1 MNNIFFNQPD
11 PILASR
17 EPFQYQPQSIPT
29 QPYYPM
35 NEYIN
40 GRDWL
45 GELDKITKNLS
56 KEELALLGDN
66 QEFITLS
73 SITQQAIQDEMMFLV
88 KSRLNNRPDVVDNI
102 KKQIEIININKDCID
117 REQRQGLSELN
128 DYMKNYSHLTFDEYK
143 RLKNGEIIKTKKSNK
158 ETK

>member
-17 EPFQYQPQSIPT
+17 EPFQYQPQSMPT
-29 QPYYPM
+29 PTYYPM
-35 NEYIN
+35 NDYMN
-40 GRDWL
+40 GKDWL
-45 GELDKITKNLS
+45 GDLDKITKELG

-66 QEFITLS
+66 QEFISLS
-73 SITQQAIQDEMMFLV
+73 SITQQAIQDEIMCIV
-88 KSRLNNRPDVVDNI
+88 KSRLNNRPEFVDNI
-102 KKQIEIININKDCID
+102 KKQINIINMVKDNVD
-117 REQRQGLSELN
+117 RQQRQGICEIN

-143 RLKNGEIIKTKKSNK
+143 KLKNGEDIKPKKNNK